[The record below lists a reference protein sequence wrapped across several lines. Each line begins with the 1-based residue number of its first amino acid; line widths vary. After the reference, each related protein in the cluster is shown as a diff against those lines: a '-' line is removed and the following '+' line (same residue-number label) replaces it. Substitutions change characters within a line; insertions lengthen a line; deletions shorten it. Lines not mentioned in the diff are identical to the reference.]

1 MAAPDSKVRCGA
13 VQATVWSN
21 KVGENVI
28 QSVTIQKSYKDK
40 DSGEW
45 KNTTS
50 FKLSEI
56 PHIITALQR
65 VYEDKYLKDDEV
77 DGNKDF

>member
-1 MAAPDSKVRCGA
+1 MAGKPDSKVRCGA

-21 KVGENVI
+21 KVGDNVI

-40 DSGEW
+40 DDKWQQTS
-45 KNTTS
+45 S
-50 FKLSEI
+50 FKVSEI
-56 PHIITALQR
+56 PHIITALQK
-65 VYEDKYLKDDEV
+65 VYEDKYLKDEV